1 MSLEFKRKKSH
12 STKWSKKYPRARIN
26 NKGGDRKAAIAAGWY
41 KFNWNDD
48 HFNFFNSK
56 LVIKFLKANVG
67 RPIDKVFSE
76 FLDKCDSKLRKSY
89 PLKEEFYHHIEKK
102 EDIDWHGGFYVT
114 NGILNYKKRV
124 KFNPVQHSLSNSS
137 SVTFNEAVDYN
148 EDNMPKN
155 KDIVLI
161 CEKANKA
168 KSPQYLGNFY
178 VYDSRNI
185 VKKAVY
191 VVDKDAYIPTFETT
205 FIVGCG
211 DGIGLYN
218 FIRQD
223 KYTDT
228 VAMFDNRGVWNDKV
242 RYKLMT
248 KIKRETL

>member
-124 KFNPVQHSLSNSS
+124 KYNYAKHSLINSHL
-137 SVTFNEAVDYN
+137 TTLKEASDYN
-148 EDNMPKN
+148 IDNMPKD

-161 CEKANKA
+161 CEKANKT
-168 KSPQYLGNFY
+168 KSPQYLGNLY
-178 VYDSRNI
+178 VYDKI
-185 VKKAVY
+185 TPVKKAVY
-191 VVDKDAYIPTFETT
+191 IIDKDANMPLFEISEVVGFGKGIATYNIKSQSTFDRTEVSFT
-205 FIVGCG
+205 
-211 DGIGLYN
+211 
-218 FIRQD
+218 
-223 KYTDT
+223 
-228 VAMFDNRGVWNDKV
+228 NRGIWDEIL
-242 RYKLMT
+242 RYKLVT